1 MIREKDLNL
10 LFDKANKKICD
21 KNCEKEESN
30 LAKIPNSY
38 VIKLTTECN
47 MRCQYCYM
55 GNRNI
60 EQMSENLFENV
71 LNQILQLRKKFTIYL
86 HGGEPC
92 LRIDLIRLLKKWIN
106 DNNLCEDITIMLQTN
121 GTIITDEL
129 IDLIK
134 DLNINVGISI
144 DGSNCYSN
152 SERRF
157 NDGSSSIDCVR
168 RNLEKLLHK
177 NIKIGIFSVLSN
189 INADYLVESFKLFS
203 ELGVR
208 SYVVNPL
215 VLWGRARDM
224 RCKMASQE
232 LVYKTYKSLIDW
244 INDYNNSHKND
255 LVTER
260 NLHWWYQAYSY
271 GVKGYMC
278 NCSPCGAGI
287 QTIAIGPMGDVFVCD
302 QYYGDERFKIG
313 QLFSNDLRNII
324 NNSHYVISKLRNLYN
339 VEACKK
345 CIWRYV
351 CSGGCSAASFY
362 YNNEKNDGVAPY
374 CEAYKKIFEYMELK
388 SQCSNLLL

>member
-1 MIREKDLNL
+1 M
-10 LFDKANKKICD
+10 KI
-21 KNCEKEESN
+21 
-30 LAKIPNSY
+30 
-38 VIKLTTECN
+38 
-47 MRCQYCYM
+47 
-55 GNRNI
+55 
-60 EQMSENLFENV
+60 
-71 LNQILQLRKKFTIYL
+71 
-86 HGGEPC
+86 
-92 LRIDLIRLLKKWIN
+92 
-106 DNNLCEDITIMLQTN
+106 
-121 GTIITDEL
+121 
-129 IDLIK
+129 
-134 DLNINVGISI
+134 
-144 DGSNCYSN
+144 
-152 SERRF
+152 
-157 NDGSSSIDCVR
+157 
-168 RNLEKLLHK
+168 
-177 NIKIGIFSVLSN
+177 
-189 INADYLVESFKLFS
+189 FKLFIDENIKTWKKLS
-203 ELGVR
+203 TKIMIIAIILSLFAVLA
-208 SYVVNPL
+208 L
-215 VLWGRARDM
+215 VKFMEKTEENL
-224 RCKMASQE
+224 
-232 LVYKTYKSLIDW
+232 LVY
-244 INDYNNSHKND
+244 NSDNSTGENEKEFLEREIEFYESQLKNEKLD
-255 LVTER
+255 EETRLVTER